1 MAIFEV
7 FSDSLFRRPRARAQG
22 EHAHHAEAGNEPQ
35 TGGVPCV
42 ASWRRQCGPGAS
54 LPLAAAEPGP
64 SQESGRPTAIA
75 QDEAVQRRLPACG
88 SGSPDCQGRDPRR
101 FQERETQKRA
111 GAEGGARQ
119 LQAAALCCHL
129 FVPEAT
135 GRRTAQGITGVWVLP
150 RGRGHPGHVVRH
162 GGLPRS
168 ARGRMSFPVPERC
181 RRCS

>member
-1 MAIFEV
+1 MREWPTWP
-7 FSDSLFRRPRARAQG
+7 FSKYFRTPCFAGPEHVLKVSTRITRRRGMSLGRAACPAWC
-22 EHAHHAEAGNEPQ
+22 H
-35 TGGVPCV
+35 GGGSAARSLS
-42 ASWRRQCGPGAS
+42 ASCCCGA
-54 LPLAAAEPGP
+54 
-64 SQESGRPTAIA
+64 RAIA
-75 QDEAVQRRLPACG
+75 QDEAVQRRLAACG
-88 SGSPDCQGRDPRR
+88 SGSPDCQGRDPRH
-101 FQERETQKRA
+101 FQERETQNRA

-119 LQAAALCCHL
+119 LQAAALCCPL

-150 RGRGHPGHVVRH
+150 QGRGHPGHVVRY